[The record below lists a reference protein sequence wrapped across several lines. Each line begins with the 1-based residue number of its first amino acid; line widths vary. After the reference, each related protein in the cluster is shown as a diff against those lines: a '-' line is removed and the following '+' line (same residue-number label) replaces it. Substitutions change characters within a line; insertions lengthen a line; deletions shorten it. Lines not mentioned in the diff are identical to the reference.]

1 MKVTMS
7 FDSARP
13 STSSSR
19 GGARRG
25 PATGERRG
33 SGRPRRSSGGG
44 SGSPRPAAAPAA
56 RLVTREPRPAAT
68 SFADAGLPKALVDAL
83 ARQGKT
89 APFAIQSA
97 ALPDA
102 LAGENLLG
110 RAHTGAGKTLGF
122 GIPVLARLAAKP
134 GGRAKH
140 PRALVLVPTRELAQ
154 QVSDAL
160 APLARPLDLHLVSV
174 YGGTS
179 IGKQISN
186 LTRPGVVLVATPGR
200 LVDLLERNAV
210 MLDDVETAVVDEAD
224 HMCDLGFLPV
234 VKRLLSLVPADAQ
247 KLLFSATLDGQVD
260 GLVRQFLPEPVLVAL
275 DPEVGQVVNLE
286 HHAFEAKDRNAKVAL
301 VTTLASGLG
310 RTLLFSRT
318 KHGADRLAKQLSNDG
333 VPAAALHGGMAQAAR
348 TRSLKSFSDGTTR
361 VLVATDVAARGVH
374 VDNIDLVVHADPPEE
389 HKAYL
394 HRSGRTARAGQ
405 AGTVVT
411 VSTPEQRRDV
421 ERLLRAA
428 GTDIRPLGVTPD
440 DQRVLDV
447 VGPLSP
453 KVSIADQQEAARRNA
468 AARAAAT
475 PGRERSGRTPARR
488 FDRADRDGRHRTGA
502 ERPRTESVA
511 GARAPRP
518 AGAVHPRTGGVRT
531 RRTDGG
537 HAHQS

>member
-1 MKVTMS
+1 MS

-13 STSSSR
+13 RTSSSR
-19 GGARRG
+19 GASGRG
-25 PATGERRG
+25 PASGERRG
-33 SGRPRRSSGGG
+33 SGRPRRSSGA
-44 SGSPRPAAAPAA
+44 PRPAAAPAA
-56 RLVTREPRPAAT
+56 RIVTREPRPAAT

-89 APFAIQSA
+89 APFAIQAA

-122 GIPVLARLAAKP
+122 GIPVLARLASRP

-140 PRALVLVPTRELAQ
+140 PRALILVPTRELAQ

-179 IGKQISN
+179 IGKQIAN

-210 MLDDVETAVVDEAD
+210 ALDDVETAVVDEAD

-234 VKRLLSLVPADAQ
+234 VKRLLSLVPAEAQ

-260 GLVRQFLPEPVLVAL
+260 ALVRQFLPEPVLVAL
-275 DPEVGQVVNLE
+275 DPEVGQVVKLE
-286 HHAFEAKDRNAKVAL
+286 HHAFEARDRSAKVAL
-301 VTTLASGLG
+301 VTTLASGRG

-421 ERLLRAA
+421 EKLLRAA
-428 GTDIRPLGVTPD
+428 GTDIRPVGVTPD
-440 DQRVLDV
+440 DPRVLDV

-453 KVSIADQQEAARRNA
+453 KVSLEEQQEASRRAA
-468 AARAAAT
+468 AARAAASPQRERGSRT
-475 PGRERSGRTPARR
+475 PGRR
-488 FDRADRDGRHRTGA
+488 FDRPDRDGRHRTGGG
-502 ERPRTESVA
+502 ERRGTESAA
-511 GARAPRP
+511 GGRAPRP
-518 AGAVHPRTGGVRT
+518 AGAAHPRTGGVRT

-537 HAHQS
+537 HARQS